1 MDEQIDYAP
10 TDKAKALTLAARV
23 DELERLVDELNRATI
38 DLRVYCLTV
47 QGLPDEEQ
55 WATVLELLEEVR
67 DAYGLGRAI
76 R

>member
-1 MDEQIDYAP
+1 MDEPVDY
-10 TDKAKALTLAARV
+10 TLTEKAKALTLAARV
-23 DELERLVDELNRATI
+23 GELERMVDELNRATI
-38 DLRVYCLTV
+38 DLRVYCLTID
-47 QGLPDEEQ
+47 GMADEEQ

>member
-1 MDEQIDYAP
+1 MDDPVDYAL
-10 TDKAKALTLAARV
+10 TDKAKALTLATRV
-23 DELERLVDELNRATI
+23 DELQRLVDELNRATI
-38 DLRVYCLTV
+38 DVRVYCLTID
-47 QGLPDEEQ
+47 GMPDEEQ

>member
-1 MDEQIDYAP
+1 MDERVDY
-10 TDKAKALTLAARV
+10 TLTEKAKALTLAARV
-23 DELERLVDELNRATI
+23 GELERMVDELNRATI
-38 DLRVYCLTV
+38 DLRVYCLTI

>member
-1 MDEQIDYAP
+1 MDEPVDYTL
-10 TDKAKALTLAARV
+10 TDKAKALTLATRV
-23 DELERLVDELNRATI
+23 DELQRLVDELNRATI
-38 DLRVYCLTV
+38 DVRVYCLTID
-47 QGLPDEEQ
+47 GMPDEEQ

>member
-1 MDEQIDYAP
+1 MGEQVDYAL
-10 TDKAKALTLAARV
+10 TDKAKVLTLAGRV
-23 DELERLVDELNRATI
+23 DELERLVDELNRATV
-38 DLRVYCLTV
+38 DLRVYCLTID
-47 QGLPDEEQ
+47 GMPDEEQ

>member
-1 MDEQIDYAP
+1 MDEPVDY
-10 TDKAKALTLAARV
+10 TLTEKAKALTLAARV
-23 DELERLVDELNRATI
+23 NELERLVDELNRATI
-38 DLRVYCLTV
+38 DLRVYCLTIE
-47 QGLPDEEQ
+47 GMPDEEQ

>member
-1 MDEQIDYAP
+1 MGEPVDY
-10 TDKAKALTLAARV
+10 TLTEKAKALTLAARV

-38 DLRVYCLTV
+38 DLRVYCLTID
-47 QGLPDEEQ
+47 GMPDEEQ

>member
-1 MDEQIDYAP
+1 MDEPVDYAL

-23 DELERLVDELNRATI
+23 NELERLVDELNRATI

>member
-1 MDEQIDYAP
+1 MGELVDY
-10 TDKAKALTLAARV
+10 TLTEKAKALTLAARV

-38 DLRVYCLTV
+38 DLRVYCLTI

>member
-1 MDEQIDYAP
+1 MDEPVDY
-10 TDKAKALTLAARV
+10 TLTEKAKALTLAARV

-38 DLRVYCLTV
+38 DLRVYCLTIE
-47 QGLPDEEQ
+47 GMPDEEQ

>member
-1 MDEQIDYAP
+1 MDEPVDYAL
-10 TDKAKALTLAARV
+10 TDNAKALTLAARV

-38 DLRVYCLTV
+38 DLRVYCLTI

>member
-1 MDEQIDYAP
+1 MDEPVDY
-10 TDKAKALTLAARV
+10 TLTEKAKVLTLAARV
-23 DELERLVDELNRATI
+23 GELERLVDELNRATV

-47 QGLPDEEQ
+47 DGMPDEEQ